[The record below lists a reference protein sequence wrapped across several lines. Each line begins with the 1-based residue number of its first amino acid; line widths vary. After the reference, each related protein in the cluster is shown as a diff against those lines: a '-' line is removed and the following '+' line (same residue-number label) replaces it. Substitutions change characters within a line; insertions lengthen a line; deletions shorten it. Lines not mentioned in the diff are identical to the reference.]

1 MVNGIQHKF
10 QTLALA
16 PEEEAAQKNIN
27 PNTFLDN
34 LVCPPINEQAEIE
47 LGSLYE
53 KQNFKGLLQ
62 HIMELKNNM
71 IKESAPSSLNQEMII
86 PKK

>member
-1 MVNGIQHKF
+1 M
-10 QTLALA
+10 
-16 PEEEAAQKNIN
+16 
-27 PNTFLDN
+27 
-34 LVCPPINEQAEIE
+34 CPPINEQAEIE